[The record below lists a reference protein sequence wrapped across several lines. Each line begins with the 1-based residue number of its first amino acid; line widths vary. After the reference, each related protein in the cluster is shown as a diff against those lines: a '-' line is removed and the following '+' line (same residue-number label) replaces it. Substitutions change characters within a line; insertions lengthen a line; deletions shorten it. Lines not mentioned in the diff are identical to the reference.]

1 MRHALLRLIVEL
13 DREGHERLGEQRRQ
27 GEAGC
32 HDNHHWAQ
40 WDPGQLSLRQEWRP
54 TPILCEMGSVTI
66 AIAHRGDPL
75 NERENTLPAFESAV
89 QQGAD
94 MVEIDLRRTRDG
106 VIVVLHDPT
115 LERLWGVDHAVADL
129 DASDVEHIGSAS
141 QRIPTFR
148 QVLQNVPLP
157 LMVDFT
163 RREVVEGALDEV
175 RAADAIARSL
185 FVTGNVAALRM
196 LRSLAPEARIGL
208 TWVERELPA
217 PSLLEELGAEFWN
230 PMFQLVTPDRVA
242 AMHDLGL
249 KVSTWTVDRRRHME
263 RVARA
268 GVDAIVS
275 NRIADLRAFLA

>member
-1 MRHALLRLIVEL
+1 MCV
-13 DREGHERLGEQRRQ
+13 
-27 GEAGC
+27 
-32 HDNHHWAQ
+32 
-40 WDPGQLSLRQEWRP
+40 
-54 TPILCEMGSVTI
+54 VTI

-75 NERENTLPAFESAV
+75 HERENTLPAFESAV
-89 QQGAD
+89 QKGAD

-129 DASDVEHIGSAS
+129 GASDVEHIGSAS
-141 QRIPTFR
+141 ERIPTFR
-148 QVLQNVPLP
+148 QVLQNVALP

-163 RREVVEGALDEV
+163 RREVVQGALDEV
-175 RAADAIARSL
+175 KAADAMARSL
-185 FVTGNVAALRM
+185 FVTGNVEALRM
-196 LRSLAPEARIGL
+196 LRALAPEARIGL
-208 TWVERELPA
+208 TWVERDLPA
-217 PSLLEELGAEFWN
+217 PGLLEELGAEYWN
-230 PMFQLVTPDRVA
+230 PMLQLVTPDRVA

-275 NRIADLRAFLA
+275 NRIADLRAFLD